1 MPEDAYRAK
10 TIQTPQTNKVRIRY
24 CSAANQGQN
33 RSITDMI
40 SSSNKFDFKTLLI
53 ILFCTSQTLIPSYL
67 HLDLLRTQ
75 ASCWPWSACAERNRC
90 CTLPGSSKKTAIL
103 LHVVTY
109 LIPPRAPLIN
119 VVAQCMPASE
129 PKWLFFWR
137 PFQAKRCN
145 NIEFGE
151 GAMQVSSQWV
161 WQDGCFFLKNPVV
174 T

>member
-24 CSAANQGQN
+24 CSAANQGHD
-33 RSITDMI
+33 RSITHMI

-103 LHVVTY
+103 LHVVTSH
-109 LIPPRAPLIN
+109 LIPPAPPWSMLLPN
-119 VVAQCMPASE
+119 ACRHPNRNSC
-129 PKWLFFWR
+129 FFEGLSKQSDVTTLNWG
-137 PFQAKRCN
+137 K
-145 NIEFGE
+145 

-161 WQDGCFFLKNPVV
+161 WQDGCFFWRTP
-174 T
+174 